1 MVIAIDGPAGT
12 GKSTVARE
20 LASKIRFKYVDS
32 GALYRAVSLKVLEE
46 KIDIANEDEVSRIF
60 REIDLTEE
68 FADGKV
74 LVFCNGENI
83 SEKIRT
89 PEVDKIVSL
98 VAKQSGVRYHV
109 TALLHVW
116 GAAGNIVIEGRDI
129 GTFVFPDA
137 DYKFYLD
144 ASPRVRAERRYNE
157 FLQKGF
163 QGTLDDIEKQII
175 ERDKIDQ
182 NRELAPLKPAKDAII
197 IDTSTLSIQEVVERM
212 ASFVGRG

>member
-83 SEKIRT
+83 SEQIRT

>member
-20 LASKIRFKYVDS
+20 LASKIKFKYVDS

-46 KIDIANEDEVSRIF
+46 KIDLANEDDVSRIF

-68 FADGKV
+68 FTDGKV
-74 LVFCNGENI
+74 LVFCNGINI

-109 TALLHVW
+109 TTLLHIW
-116 GAAGNIVIEGRDI
+116 GAVGNIVIEGRDI

-197 IDTSTLSIQEVVERM
+197 IDTSTLSIQEVVDRM